1 MIEPIKIDGLAQ
13 FSRNLR
19 KLNGDLPKALRLALN
34 EATDLVVNEAER
46 RIPSRTGRARKS
58 IKAKST
64 RTQSRIAGGSNRV
77 PYFGWL
83 DFGGRRGRESK
94 VSRVYRK
101 EGRYLYAAYFDK
113 QREFDA
119 ALTKGL
125 LTVAQ
130 QAGIEVD

>member
-1 MIEPIKIDGLAQ
+1 MIEPIKIDGLAA

-34 EATDLVVNEAER
+34 DATDLVVNEATR
-46 RIPSRTGRARKS
+46 RIPSRTGRAKAS

-64 RTQSRIAGGSNRV
+64 RTQSRIAGGAKRV

-83 DFGGRRGRESK
+83 DFGGRRGREQK
-94 VSRVYRK
+94 VSRAFRK
-101 EGRYLYAAYFDK
+101 QGRYLYAAYADK
-113 QREFDA
+113 QSEFDA
-119 ALTKGL
+119 ALTRGL

-130 QAGIEVD
+130 QAGVEVT

>member
-1 MIEPIKIDGLAQ
+1 MIELIKIDGLAA

-34 EATDLVVNEAER
+34 EASGLVVDEAAR
-46 RIPSRTGRARKS
+46 RIPSRTGRTRKS

-64 RTQSRIAGGSNRV
+64 RTLSRIAGGSNRV
-77 PYFGWL
+77 PWFGWL
-83 DFGGRRGRESK
+83 DFGGRRGSENK
-94 VSRVYRK
+94 VSRVFRK
-101 EGRYLYAAYFDK
+101 EGRYLYVAYFNKRD
-113 QREFDA
+113 EFDA

-130 QAGIEVD
+130 SAGIEVT